1 MINATEQM
9 KELIELGC
17 KFAIDDFG
25 AGYSS
30 FDYLKSLPVHYIKI
44 DGAFIRNVCTDV
56 IDQTIVRSICEIAKA
71 SGKQTIAEYVQDD
84 LTLELLGELG
94 VDYAQGF
101 HIGKPSPRLRRR
113 SVSITRTRA
122 GANRKQAG

>member
-1 MINATEQM
+1 MG
-9 KELIELGC
+9 KLIDLGC

-44 DGAFIRNVCTDV
+44 DGAFIRNICDDI
-56 IDQTIVRSICEIAKA
+56 IDQTIVRSICEIARA
-71 SGKQTIAEYVQDD
+71 SGKQTIAEYVQDAD
-84 LTLELLGELG
+84 TLALLGELG

-101 HIGKPSPRLRRR
+101 YIGKPSPRLRRR
-113 SVSITRTRA
+113 SISLA
-122 GANRKQAG
+122 GNRSVNKRKQAS